1 MSEREPNPAAAQ
13 IKERRAL
20 YQSNLRALK
29 RVVGALVIIALLSLV
44 VWAAWVRGVSA
55 ELLLSLSVWGV
66 MLGSIIALGAIGL
79 SLVYGVLRFANFAHG
94 DLMTVGAYAA
104 FAIMALLPQGTELQP
119 FSFGWEFLI
128 ALLVA
133 MPLTGL
139 VALGTDWVLYRPL
152 RRRRSSSVILA
163 MSALGAAFFIRSVI
177 YLAWGADFQF
187 YYLARPRPALQ
198 LPLGIRVRP
207 DQFFILG
214 LAILLVFLIYL
225 LLEKTKIGKAMR
237 ATADN
242 PELARV
248 TGINTERVILWT
260 WLIGGALAGA
270 GGVMY
275 GLDSQL
281 RPEMGWFFL
290 LPMFAA
296 VILGSIGNPYGA
308 LVGGLIIGIVM
319 QVSAAFLNPAY
330 GPGVTFLIMILI
342 LLVRPQGIFGK
353 PGG

>member
-1 MSEREPNPAAAQ
+1 MKHNSNPTAAAL
-13 IKERRAL
+13 E
-20 YQSNLRALK
+20 K
-29 RVVGALVIIALLSLV
+29 RVRYELSLRGMALGV
-44 VWAAWVRGVSA
+44 LVLAAFIGLLLWAAWVQGVRA
-55 ELLLSLSVWGV
+55 ELLLSLSAWGV

-104 FAIMALLPQGTELQP
+104 FALLALLPQGAELKP
-119 FSFGWEFLI
+119 FSFGWEFLA
-128 ALLVA
+128 ALLFA
-133 MPLTGL
+133 MPITGL
-139 VALGTDWVLYRPL
+139 VALGVDRVLYRPL

-163 MSALGAAFFIRSVI
+163 MASLGAAFFVRSVI
-177 YLAWGADFQF
+177 YLAWGADFEF
-187 YYLARPRPALQ
+187 YYQRPRPALE
-198 LPLGIRVRP
+198 LPLGIRIRP
-207 DQFFILG
+207 DQLFILG
-214 LAILLVFLIYL
+214 LAMFFVFLIYL
-225 LLEKTKIGKAMR
+225 LLERTKMGKAMR

-248 TGINTERVILWT
+248 SGINTERVIFWT

-270 GGVMY
+270 GGVML
-275 GLDSQL
+275 GLDAQL
-281 RPEMGWFFL
+281 RPEMGWWML

-308 LVGGLIIGIVM
+308 LVGGLIIGVVI
-319 QVSAAFLNPAY
+319 QVSSAFINPAY
-330 GPGVTFLIMILI
+330 GPGVAFIIMIII